1 MTELEQLKKIIK
13 DAPEGATHIDDDGCY
28 VKQNDYEEHFAETKT
43 YFHWC
48 ECWQEATIPQFCMMR
63 SLSDI
68 RERISLMK
76 KLEKCQD
83 LIRILTPYMASDSAK
98 VNAKKLIGELNG

>member
-1 MTELEQLKKIIK
+1 MTELEQLQKIIK
-13 DAPEGATHIDDDGCY
+13 DAPDGSLTHFDGIY
-28 VKQNDYEEHFAETKT
+28 Y
-43 YFHWC
+43 
-48 ECWQEATIPQFCMMR
+48 WQYTNAHGWVRYCSPIKKSVVGEPSSNMQ
-63 SLSDI
+63 SLDDI
-68 RERISLMK
+68 RKRISLMK